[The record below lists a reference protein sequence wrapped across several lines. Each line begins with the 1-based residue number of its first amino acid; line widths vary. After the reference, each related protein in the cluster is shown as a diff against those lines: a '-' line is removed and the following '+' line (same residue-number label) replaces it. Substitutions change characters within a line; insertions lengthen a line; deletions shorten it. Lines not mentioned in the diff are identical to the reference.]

1 MTTPEFFT
9 RADIPGVAEAMGEA
23 VAESGG
29 GFSLETIEGLFK
41 FAERAERLIEKAGAS
56 LMRMQEFHANGN
68 RSNVVSA
75 DPIDEGR
82 VMQTEPVEQ
91 SKVWAQPSQITAEKV
106 YMKTLAALNELRK
119 RDPDMKISDILI
131 QARTFKLV
139 VLDEIEKALLDMAA
153 SDPE

>member
-23 VAESGG
+23 VAEGG
-29 GFSLETIEGLFK
+29 GDGFSLETIEGLFR

-68 RSNVVSA
+68 RSNVVTA

-82 VMQTEPVEQ
+82 VMQTEPVDR
-91 SKVWAQPSQITAEKV
+91 STVGQITAKKV
-106 YMKTLAALNELRK
+106 YQKTLGALNELAK
-119 RDPDMKISDILI
+119 RDPDMKISDVLE
-131 QARTFKLV
+131 QARTFKPV
-139 VLDEIEKALLDMAA
+139 VLAEIEKALLEMAA
-153 SDPE
+153 LDAE